1 MAKRKAAAR
10 PAAPLLAHRG
20 FFKRKRV
27 LVTGGLGFIGSNL
40 ARRLVA
46 LESDVLLLD
55 NLQPEMGANWAN
67 VAEIRDRVRVETFD
81 QCEAQNLAWLAA
93 GCDVVFNLA
102 GNVSH
107 IDSMRDPLADEHAN
121 VRAHIALLETMRAV
135 NPAARIVYAGTRQ
148 VYGRPRYLPV
158 NEAHP
163 TEPTDVNGA
172 HKLAAEHLHLV
183 YHRAHGLPA
192 TVLRLSNT
200 YGPRQL
206 MRHNRQGFIA
216 WFVRQALDGETIQL
230 YGDGTQQRDL
240 DYVDDV
246 VEAFLAV
253 AAEPATSG
261 EVYNL
266 GGGRPCSLLE
276 IAKLLVELCPAARY
290 RTVPFPPE
298 KQAIDIGDYYADT
311 SKLRRAVGWVPVVPL
326 AEGLRRMLA
335 FYCDRK
341 AEYW

>member
-1 MAKRKAAAR
+1 MATAFPK
-10 PAAPLLAHRG
+10 

-40 ARRLVA
+40 AQRLVELQA
-46 LESDVLLLD
+46 NVLLLD
-55 NLQPEMGANWAN
+55 SLHPECGGNWAN
-67 VAEIRDRVRVETFD
+67 IAEIRDRVRVETFD
-81 QCEAQNLAWLAA
+81 QCDAQNLAWLVA

-121 VRAHIALLETMRAV
+121 VSAHIALLETCRAV
-135 NPAARIVYAGTRQ
+135 NPAAKIVYAGTRQ

-158 NEAHP
+158 DEAHP
-163 TEPTDVNGA
+163 TDPTDVNGA

-183 YHRAHGLPA
+183 YHGAHGLRT

-216 WFVRQALDGETIQL
+216 WFVRQAIDRETIQL
-230 YGDGTQQRDL
+230 YGDGSQQRDL

-253 AAEPATSG
+253 AAEPATDG

-266 GGGRPCSLLE
+266 GSGQPCSLLD
-276 IAKLLVELCPAARY
+276 IAKLLVKLCPKARY
-290 RTVPFPPE
+290 QTVPFPAD
-298 KQAIDIGDYYADT
+298 KRAIDIGDYYADT
-311 SKLRRAVGWVPVVPL
+311 SKLKRAVGWAPAVPL
-326 AEGLRRMLA
+326 ADGLKRMIT
-335 FYCDRK
+335 FYRERK
-341 AEYW
+341 ADYW

>member
-1 MAKRKAAAR
+1 MATTYRS
-10 PAAPLLAHRG
+10 

-40 ARRLVA
+40 AQRLVELQA
-46 LESDVLLLD
+46 DVVLLD
-55 NLQPEMGANWAN
+55 NLHPECGGNWAN
-67 VAEIRDRVRVETFD
+67 ISEIRDHVRVETFD
-81 QCEAQNLAWLAA
+81 QCETSNLAWLAA
-93 GCDVVFNLA
+93 GRDVIFNLA

-121 VRAHIALLETMRAV
+121 VSAHIALLETCRAV
-135 NPAARIVYAGTRQ
+135 NPAAKIVYAGTRQ

-158 NEAHP
+158 DEAHP
-163 TEPTDVNGA
+163 TDPTDVNGA

-183 YHRAHGLPA
+183 YHRAFGLRT

-216 WFVRQALDGETIQL
+216 WFVRQALDRETIQL
-230 YGDGTQQRDL
+230 YGGGTQRRDL

-253 AAEPATSG
+253 AAAKTTAG
-261 EVYNL
+261 EIYNL
-266 GGGRPCSLLE
+266 GSGRPCSLLE
-276 IAKLLVELCPAARY
+276 IAQRLLKLCPRARY
-290 RTVPFPPE
+290 QTVPFPPD

-311 SKLRRAVGWVPVVPL
+311 SKIRRAVGWSPCVPL
-326 AEGLRRMLA
+326 SDGLRRMLA
-335 FYCDRK
+335 FYRKRK
-341 AEYW
+341 ADYW